1 MPLTS
6 AYRRIN
12 LCSLLWIGAVG
23 IMDLLIA
30 DTMYFLR
37 RPYVKSSTGIQEM
50 LNNNVNE
57 KNFQSQ

>member
-1 MPLTS
+1 
-6 AYRRIN
+6 
-12 LCSLLWIGAVG
+12 
-23 IMDLLIA
+23 MDLLIA

>member
-1 MPLTS
+1 MD
-6 AYRRIN
+6 
-12 LCSLLWIGAVG
+12 WGVG

-37 RPYVKSSTGIQEM
+37 RPYVKNSTGIQEM